1 MKRLFKKCKA
11 NALKMSKIF
20 LVLVIFATEVLSPM
34 VVMVNAKEL
43 PKMEKGDVYNPLTNT
58 ASDSASVT
66 IGQLIN
72 EGDVSVV
79 KTVKKTDVLGRYEVS
94 FEVKGKNTVTN
105 TTVTKPLYV
114 VIVLDRSGSMVCDKT
129 KDGYSYVVNKNAH
142 YVAADGVGIAC
153 LDSYGKSNPSALI
166 KDKWESAIDGAIEFS
181 DSLVEKA
188 NTYVSLVTFSG
199 TATEAT
205 DFRSNSDVVENQSIF
220 AKSEFGHPQGSTNL
234 KDAIA
239 KAYKNLIQ

>member
-94 FEVKGKNTVTN
+94 FEVKGKNTVT
-105 TTVTKPLYV
+105 
-114 VIVLDRSGSMVCDKT
+114 RSIA
-129 KDGYSYVVNKNAH
+129 KDNYSLLCIPMFSNKKIIPNE
-142 YVAADGVGIAC
+142 YLGEEFRIKRVKLNIFISK
-153 LDSYGKSNPSALI
+153 LE
-166 KDKWESAIDGAIEFS
+166 KDKNNHASAIALNPKFDGKDKVFIEIE
-181 DSLVEKA
+181 DSFWYYYA
-188 NTYVSLVTFSG
+188 
-199 TATEAT
+199 
-205 DFRSNSDVVENQSIF
+205 DMSNYFQVYILLFYHLKMLIYLLCILHIF
-220 AKSEFGHPQGSTNL
+220 
-234 KDAIA
+234 
-239 KAYKNLIQ
+239 